1 MKFGTNFA
9 QAIECR
15 LKGDP
20 IPKFDPVTDATVA
33 RFLDSAETYFPTEP
47 QEGIFAE
54 RKIQF
59 AMPSVNATMIGYIDV
74 LDLTGPVAR
83 IRDHK
88 TRSDK
93 RYAPNFDK
101 LTTDLQLNI
110 YAYAI
115 RHEGLT
121 GSEGMSIGH
130 INYIK
135 PPKARAT
142 DLSYL
147 TTEWQPEVFAREI
160 PLDTERN
167 ELIMG
172 GVKDEVAV
180 MASLA
185 DTTLPASDI
194 PLDTTG
200 EACYS
205 YGQPC
210 PYSAVCPKV
219 SLRFSPFT
227 ARTAMPLPPPPPSRT
242 AASSAASAPAPTAP
256 QAPRNAPPPPPSRA
270 AAPAAQVQKNLPPP
284 PPSRAAAPAP
294 SVPEVSPPAAVSVLA
309 ASEAIAEAA
318 VFSMGMAAA
327 AASSGGINPPSD
339 GIMPVVPVSS
349 IPNITAATKA
359 WLAEHRFTN
368 SLQVANLTE
377 QYLLAVKAKKGTTTE
392 LLKAADVL
400 RGLHG
405 VEAPNA
411 FDYCPPL
418 DGSESEP
425 ESTAASMLADL
436 PDHAPATATASAPA
450 RARKAAKAAAPVATE
465 EFAESDEDGETV
477 YPPPRPSEERKT
489 VIISPAGVRRAPM
502 TLYLECSPLK
512 GAEFVTLEEWLAP
525 LIEQIERNNGVT
537 SWRAITEF
545 GRFNALLHAGVAQII
560 NGTAPSEFRLPQ
572 HLVVLS
578 IYSDYAKAIIDL
590 LINRATLVVS
600 K

>member
-1 MKFGTNFA
+1 MRFGTNFA
-9 QAIECR
+9 QAIENR
-15 LKGDP
+15 LKGEP
-20 IPKFDPVTDATVA
+20 IPKFDAVTDATVA
-33 RFLDSAETYFPTEP
+33 RFLDAAETYFPTEP

-135 PPKARAT
+135 PPKAKAA
-142 DLSYL
+142 DLAYL
-147 TTEWQPEVFAREI
+147 ATEWQPEVFAREI

-185 DTTLPASDI
+185 DPNLPASDV

-210 PYSAVCPKV
+210 PYSMICPKV

-227 ARTAMPLPPPPPSRT
+227 PRTAMSLPPPPPSRT
-242 AASSAASAPAPTAP
+242 AAPSALAPASP
-256 QAPRNAPPPPPSRA
+256 QTPRNAPPPPPSRA
-270 AAPAAQVQKNLPPP
+270 AAPAPQGQKNLPPP

-294 SVPEVSPPAAVSVLA
+294 SLSDVSPPAAVSLLA
-309 ASEAIAEAA
+309 ASEAIAEEA

-327 AASSGGINPPSD
+327 SASSGGINPPSD

-418 DGSESEP
+418 DGTESEP

-436 PDHAPATATASAPA
+436 PDHPPATASAPVSAAPA
-450 RARKAAKAAAPVATE
+450 RARKPAKAAVVATE
-465 EFAESDEDGETV
+465 GFEESDEEGEVV
-477 YPPPRPSEERKT
+477 YPPPAPK
-489 VIISPAGVRRAPM
+489 RAPVIVQLDGRRPPL

>member
-1 MKFGTNFA
+1 MRFGTNFA
-9 QAIECR
+9 QAIENR
-15 LKGDP
+15 LKGEP
-20 IPKFDPVTDATVA
+20 IPKFDAVTDATVA
-33 RFLDSAETYFPTEP
+33 RFLDAAETYFPTEP

-135 PPKARAT
+135 PPKAKAA
-142 DLSYL
+142 DLAYL
-147 TTEWQPEVFAREI
+147 ATEWQPEVFAREI

-185 DTTLPASDI
+185 DPNLPASDI

-200 EACYS
+200 EACYA

-210 PYSAVCPKV
+210 PYSVICPKV

-227 ARTAMPLPPPPPSRT
+227 PRTAMPLPPPPPSRT
-242 AASSAASAPAPTAP
+242 AVAASPVAAAPA
-256 QAPRNAPPPPPSRA
+256 APRNAPPPPPSRA
-270 AAPAAQVQKNLPPP
+270 AAPAPQVHKNLPPP
-284 PPSRAAAPAP
+284 PPSRAVAPAP
-294 SVPEVSPPAAVSVLA
+294 SVPEVSPSDADAAASSLA
-309 ASEAIAEAA
+309 ASEAIAAKA
-318 VFSMGMAAA
+318 VLSMGMADAA
-327 AASSGGINPPSD
+327 VSSGGINPPRD
-339 GIMPVVPVSS
+339 GIMAVVPVSS
-349 IPNITAATKA
+349 IPNLTPATKA
-359 WLAEHRFTN
+359 WLTEHRFTN

-377 QYLLAVKAKKGTTTE
+377 QYLLAVRAKKGTMTE

-411 FDYCPPL
+411 FDYCPAL
-418 DGSESEP
+418 DGTEP
-425 ESTAASMLADL
+425 EQDATDASMLSDL
-436 PDHAPATATASAPA
+436 PDHAPTPAPA
-450 RARKAAKAAAPVATE
+450 SPRPRKTPKAAPPKAEAFE
-465 EFAESDEDGETV
+465 ESDEEGEVV
-477 YPPPRPSEERKT
+477 YPPPAAPK
-489 VIISPAGVRRAPM
+489 RAPIVVQIEGRRPPL
-502 TLYLECSPLK
+502 TVYLECSPLK